1 MTAATDTHN
10 RRLNERRGDQP
21 EVLIRDADRILT
33 WCGVGKSG
41 GWVLRTV
48 RQYLHHAAPKGMP
61 FGAYLL
67 HRVELTAEQ
76 RRRAMANP
84 DTQYLLCYS
93 DPTGE
98 TAVRN
103 VMRRHG

>member
-1 MTAATDTHN
+1 
-10 RRLNERRGDQP
+10 
-21 EVLIRDADRILT
+21 
-33 WCGVGKSG
+33 
-41 GWVLRTV
+41 
-48 RQYLHHAAPKGMP
+48 MP